1 MMTAPT
7 TPHSTEST
15 TESSSSSDL
24 QLRSL
29 LAHLFTVTLQQQI
42 DAHRTEEQYSSL
54 TGIYLFHIVSPRW
67 SSPLFWTVDLQVGLA
82 YEGKPRGG
90 DPPLTTYLIDAQDLV
105 ELLNGRLNTAHAYLS
120 GKLKLLGNTAAAFKF
135 QHFINETLKQNNNVE
150 EEEEEKGQEPKMN
163 SSSQL
168 LLSGIPTCG
177 LKCDVIFEL
186 IRARLAT
193 ESALVASVTPF
204 VVQVNVLKDKRP
216 VTSWTIDTRTP
227 GGLVYRGEA
236 ATSTSSSSPKVDATL
251 SRAFMKGLLKV
262 KGNILLLQRLDQ
274 LWNRLQKT
282 RHDPELPLLRQVLLE
297 TPVPG
302 EVLPPGTAVRFS
314 ITKGGT
320 LEAQWLVAT
329 DPEGHLL
336 PVKHQTRLG
345 SGGRGPLT
353 PIAGPSDLE
362 LMMEDEELAMLTR
375 QPQQCTLEQA
385 IASRRVHATGDTSS
399 LLPKLSALFRQQQPS
414 PSSSSVLKAKL

>member
-1 MMTAPT
+1 M
-7 TPHSTEST
+7 
-15 TESSSSSDL
+15 
-24 QLRSL
+24 
-29 LAHLFTVTLQQQI
+29 
-42 DAHRTEEQYSSL
+42 
-54 TGIYLFHIVSPRW
+54 
-67 SSPLFWTVDLQVGLA
+67 DLQVGLA

-90 DPPLTTYLIDAQDLV
+90 EPPLTTYLIDAQDLV
-105 ELLNGRLNTAHAYLS
+105 ELLNGRLNTAHVRTFFVASILFPIINLSLSFPSFQAYLS

-186 IRARLAT
+186 IRARLST

-251 SRAFMKGLLKV
+251 SVEDDDYISLLFGRLNPQRAFMKGLLKV

-297 TPVPG
+297 TVG
-302 EVLPPGTAVRFS
+302 NNNN
-314 ITKGGT
+314 
-320 LEAQWLVAT
+320 
-329 DPEGHLL
+329 
-336 PVKHQTRLG
+336 
-345 SGGRGPLT
+345 
-353 PIAGPSDLE
+353 
-362 LMMEDEELAMLTR
+362 
-375 QPQQCTLEQA
+375 
-385 IASRRVHATGDTSS
+385 SR
-399 LLPKLSALFRQQQPS
+399 KLS
-414 PSSSSVLKAKL
+414 

>member
-1 MMTAPT
+1 M
-7 TPHSTEST
+7 
-15 TESSSSSDL
+15 
-24 QLRSL
+24 
-29 LAHLFTVTLQQQI
+29 
-42 DAHRTEEQYSSL
+42 
-54 TGIYLFHIVSPRW
+54 
-67 SSPLFWTVDLQVGLA
+67 GLA

-105 ELLNGRLNTAHAYLS
+105 ELLNGRLNTAHVRTFLWWLLFFSLSSTHCFPFQAYLS

-135 QHFINETLKQNNNVE
+135 QHFINETLKQNNNA
-150 EEEEEKGQEPKMN
+150 EEEEKEKEPKMN
-163 SSSQL
+163 SSHL
-168 LLSGIPTCG
+168 FSGIPTCG

-186 IRARLAT
+186 IRARLST

-251 SRAFMKGLLKV
+251 SVEDDDYISLLFGRLNPQRAFMKGLLKV

-297 TPVPG
+297 TVG
-302 EVLPPGTAVRFS
+302 NNNN
-314 ITKGGT
+314 
-320 LEAQWLVAT
+320 
-329 DPEGHLL
+329 
-336 PVKHQTRLG
+336 TR
-345 SGGRGPLT
+345 
-353 PIAGPSDLE
+353 
-362 LMMEDEELAMLTR
+362 
-375 QPQQCTLEQA
+375 
-385 IASRRVHATGDTSS
+385 
-399 LLPKLSALFRQQQPS
+399 KLS
-414 PSSSSVLKAKL
+414 